1 MVLYSL
7 KVALKVF
14 HFKNK
19 KDYGFFEKRIFNLNL
34 FRWSFSLMKTGQLML
49 LLNKIIK
56 IKGIYRYRLIN
67 ILRNLIGLVKI

>member
-1 MVLYSL
+1 
-7 KVALKVF
+7 
-14 HFKNK
+14 
-19 KDYGFFEKRIFNLNL
+19 
-34 FRWSFSLMKTGQLML
+34 MKTGQLML